1 MRVGDHRPRAQLGSV
16 GQRHTD
22 GLADIDNDVPD
33 ARPGPDVGA
42 VLARIGRDRLRDR
55 ARAPSHEGPLGHLA
69 VDLPDVVVEQ
79 DVGCTRRV
87 RSAVGANRAGDAAR
101 RLHLR
106 RLEPLLEE
114 LGDR

>member
-1 MRVGDHRPRAQLGSV
+1 MRVGDHRLRTELGSV
-16 GQRHTD
+16 GQRHTGGAA
-22 GLADIDNDVPD
+22 GLDEDVPD

-42 VLARIGRDRLRDR
+42 VLARVGRDRLRDR
-55 ARAPSHEGPLGHLA
+55 ARAPSYEGPLGHLA

-79 DVGCTRRV
+79 DVGRTRRV
-87 RSAVGANRAGDAAR
+87 GSAVRADSAGDAAR

-106 RLEPLLEE
+106 RFEPLLEE